1 MVAYVGH
8 VVRRGLEQAS
18 GMSLFKRGDGQDP
31 VPVEIPTW
39 GVFILVG
46 TVIIFALVASS
57 IEYTL
62 KDVIATL
69 TMVETPSAA
78 ITISPSTDSED
89 PDAPLEK
96 EGLLEAGP
104 TITLVRSKPI
114 TSKIRTTLRHLTS
127 QGGRLARWR
136 GLTAFV
142 FYSLTTGLAAHLLDM
157 VVPRIVPAR
166 LMVLSAVAAILLARV
181 HAAWTHIVI
190 SLPSTKRFYQ
200 RIPPMST
207 LRQLWIPAAVKASAG
222 YAAVYVAVG
231 YARIFHLHNID
242 ANKFSGYT
250 GMQWITLA
258 FRIVGLFSIAIFS
271 GLFVVLPATV
281 TLTRIEAS
289 LLPEEEE
296 TIVPFDRTF
305 GGKVVP
311 TILGGTGCIGFIEA
325 WRTFNWEARRRLVKL
340 YVKTFFIM
348 LAVSILM
355 ANILL
360 LETWAILGPKLG
372 QVLAN
377 ANFRGY

>member
-8 VVRRGLEQAS
+8 AVRRGLEQAS
-18 GMSLFKRGDGQDP
+18 AMSLFKRGDGQEQ
-31 VPVEIPTW
+31 VEIPTW
-39 GVFILVG
+39 GMFILCG
-46 TVIIFALVASS
+46 TAVIFALVLSS

-104 TITLVRSKPI
+104 TITLVHSKPI
-114 TSKIRTTLRHLTS
+114 TSYIRSTLRHLTS
-127 QGGRLARWR
+127 QAGRFARWR
-136 GLTAFV
+136 GLAAFV
-142 FYSLTTGLAAHLLDM
+142 FYSFTTGLTTNLLDM
-157 VVPRIVPAR
+157 IVPRIVPAR

-200 RIPPMST
+200 RIPPMSSW
-207 LRQLWIPAAVKASAG
+207 RQLWIPAAVKASAG

-231 YARIFHLHNID
+231 FVRISQLHSIN
-242 ANKFSGYT
+242 ANEFSEYT
-250 GMQWITLA
+250 GLQWFTLA
-258 FRIVGLFSIAIFS
+258 LRIVSLFALAIFS
-271 GLFVVLPATV
+271 ALFVVLPATV

-305 GGKVVP
+305 SGKVVP

-340 YVKTFFIM
+340 YVKIFFIM
-348 LAVSILM
+348 LGVTVLM

-360 LETWAILGPKLG
+360 VEVWAILGPQLPKMLSN
-372 QVLAN
+372 AN
-377 ANFRGY
+377 ASFGRS